1 MSLANVTP
9 EQQRIAELEAEL
21 ARSKDLLT
29 ALIDHSVD
37 GILVFDA
44 AGGRHQNPAA
54 RALLEDDRTKVDDWK
69 QESQFFRPDRVTPM
83 PLEETGG
90 MRAMKG
96 EFVDHELLWFV
107 DVRGRGFML
116 AGQARPLAGGGAVV
130 IFRDVTERMALEA
143 DLAARNEALA
153 KREIENRELIERLRV
168 ALDELST
175 PVLEVREDVLVL
187 PVIGLVDTQRSAQMS
202 ERLLAEI
209 VRTRAKHVIV
219 DLTGVELLDTST
231 ADRFAKLARAVELL
245 GARCIL
251 SGLQPAVA
259 QMLVELGGD
268 FGGLETQ
275 RNLRHALEACARQIE
290 RRGERSKALRNP

>member
-1 MSLANVTP
+1 MNAATNP
-9 EQQRIAELEAEL
+9 DQQRIAELEAEL
-21 ARSKDLLT
+21 ARARDLLS
-29 ALIDHSVD
+29 ALIEHSPD
-37 GILVFDA
+37 GILVFD
-44 AGGRHQNPAA
+44 GQGTRQQNPAA
-54 RALLEDDRTKVDDWK
+54 RAMLEDDRSKVADWK

-83 PLEETGG
+83 PIEETGG

-96 EFVDHELLWFV
+96 EYVDSELLWFV
-107 DVRGRGFML
+107 DARGRGFML
-116 AGQARPLAGGGAVV
+116 AGQARPLAGGGAIV
-130 IFRDVTERMALEA
+130 IFRDVTERMELEA

-153 KREIENRELIERLRV
+153 TRELENRELIERLRV

-187 PVIGLVDTQRSAQMS
+187 PVIGIVDTQRSAQMS
-202 ERLLAEI
+202 ERLLDEI

-219 DLTGVELLDTST
+219 DLTGVELMDTGT

-245 GARCIL
+245 GSRCIL

-275 RNLRHALEACARQIE
+275 RNLRHALDAVGRSERPE
-290 RRGERSKALRNP
+290 RRAARR